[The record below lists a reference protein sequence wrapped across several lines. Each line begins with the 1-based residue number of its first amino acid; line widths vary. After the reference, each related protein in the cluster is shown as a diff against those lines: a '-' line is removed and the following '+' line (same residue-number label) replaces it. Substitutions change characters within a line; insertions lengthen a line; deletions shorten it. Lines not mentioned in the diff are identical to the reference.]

1 MENCLVTKLKGVV
14 NNDNLIKIGEGIIN
28 VINRSTPFKMNIGGA
43 DGMLTMMDGKTVNVG
58 GSELTTVALGSIT
71 GTFPAGTYRIK
82 ISGKYGLTTF
92 ADYYQYGVNEFKIPV
107 DMIKYSPNMVTLGF
121 VPVDGNIKALKGL
134 SNLQTFSVYD
144 ISGVVSD
151 LTVLLNNNVSLK
163 NFMIVSQN
171 FAGNLVD
178 LAAVTRNIGVS
189 FKSTNVNGDI
199 RDLVTAWR
207 AAGITEKDMEF
218 ILYNNIHITFGEYA
232 NFGYNNRQQRLKWTA
247 SSIYWQDGTDTQVA
261 DNSTNVSIYAQGVSQ
276 EQISTWR
283 SQGNTVYVVA

>member
-28 VINRSTPFKMNIGGA
+28 VINRPIPFQMTFSGT

-58 GSELTTVALGSIT
+58 GSELTTVAFGNIT

-92 ADYYQYGVNEFKIPV
+92 ADYYQYGVLEFKIPV
-107 DMIKYSPNMVTLGF
+107 DMIAYSPNMVTLGF
-121 VPVDGNIKALKGL
+121 VNVDGDIKALKKL
-134 SNLQTFSVYD
+134 TKLQTFSVYN

-151 LTVLLNNNVSLK
+151 LSVFLNNNVSL
-163 NFMIVSQN
+163 NGFAIVSQN

-178 LAAVTRNIGVS
+178 LAAVTKNIGVS

-199 RDLVTAWR
+199 RNLVAAWR

-218 ILYNNIHITFGEYA
+218 VLYNNIHITFGEYA
-232 NFGYNNRQQRLKWTA
+232 NFGSDNRQQRLKWTA
-247 SSIYWQDGTDTQVA
+247 SSIYWQDGTDTQVTDSSQNIA
-261 DNSTNVSIYAQGVSQ
+261 IYAQGVSQ
-276 EQISTWR
+276 EQISTWQ